1 MLPIP
6 IAVTPGYVLGMAAYM
21 VIVFGVCM
29 LACLVPARRVLRVD
43 PIAALRA
50 D

>member
-1 MLPIP
+1 L
-6 IAVTPGYVLGMAAYM
+6 
-21 VIVFGVCM
+21 VFGVCM

-43 PIAALRA
+43 PIAALRT

>member
-1 MLPIP
+1 M
-6 IAVTPGYVLGMAAYM
+6 AGYTVFM
-21 VIVFGVCM
+21 FGVCM